1 MEIRQ
6 DDVYQR
12 LSPNF
17 DVLYENEVLWNAS
30 CYATYTSEQNIKYVS
45 NHQSSTVHNENVK
58 YTEAASEPCAMIS
71 RSKAAPHDWSKCLF
85 CKNRTHK
92 KEKVMQSVSTLT
104 ACNTIM
110 QCAEAKG
117 DQDMLRV
124 LMGVSNDL
132 VAAEAKYH
140 KTCFASYVSK
150 SNLRSQV
157 FKDDEGKE
165 SVYGDAFREMA
176 FEIGTGLES
185 GMAYDMVSLLKKYI
199 ELLEER
205 GVDGQKYTSQKL
217 KLRMKSHF
225 GETIVFHQPYQRS
238 RSELVYSSKISL
250 QDIINASATHNKEQP
265 SSQAIGTR
273 NQTCNKDPPH
283 KLLMY
288 ETAQLLKHQI
298 KQCKGISIYPAS
310 VNDIDQATAKNLVP
324 ADLYLFLRW
333 LITNDG
339 VDVDAE
345 SDCSND
351 SDERKVLCLA
361 QDVIHCTSH
370 GRVKL
375 PKHLG
380 LAMSV
385 RHLTATLVVYQQK
398 PFGPMPPKEVLADHT
413 KKKRPLTRVNGCDE
427 ILECSAH
434 GKRPIVTDFLGQI
447 GTESFHTT
455 TDAYRSSCRMDL
467 TWAIGRMSPTK
478 LFDITEVTREE
489 ADQLVPSWSG
499 FNSMLFPSTT
509 QPIVIGY
516 CPMINGSS
524 TELNTVYTVMKK
536 AQNICS
542 SLQQR
547 DMVITFDLAIY
558 AKAKQIQ
565 WKFPE
570 EFSDTVIRMGGFH
583 IALNFLAVLGKKY
596 QNSGLEDVL
605 IESGAYG
612 SGSVMALMKGKSYNQ
627 GVRAH
632 KLAMEALFRLMW
644 QSFLR
649 WLGGGRLESQEQIVD
664 KEHIADSIKSF
675 RLAVQNRDHVPQSA
689 EATTSELFALME
701 LFEVFRHEQKSRSKM
716 FDF

>member
-1 MEIRQ
+1 MMDVENEGDGIGLQFLLPPLPKRQRSTCFTKCIICQSDSRENLRKGKQSSVKKFISKLEIRQ

-17 DVLYENEVLWNAS
+17 DVLYENEVLWHTS
-30 CYATYTSEQNIKYVS
+30 CYATYTSEQNIKYMS

-71 RSKAAPHDWSKCLF
+71 RSKAALHDWSKCLF

-92 KEKVMQSVSTLT
+92 KEKVMQSVSTFT

-132 VAAEAKYH
+132 VAAKAKYH

-165 SVYGDAFREMA
+165 SVYGEAFREMT

-185 GMAYDMVSLLKKYI
+185 GMTYDMVSLLKKYI

-225 GETIVFHQPYQRS
+225 GETIVFHQPYKRS

-250 QDIINASATHNKEQP
+250 QDIINASASHNKEQP

-273 NQTCNKDPPH
+273 NQTYNKDPPR

-288 ETAQLLKHQI
+288 KTVQLLKHQI

-361 QDVIHCTSH
+361 QDVIYCTSH

-385 RHLTATLVVYQQK
+385 RHLTGSKQLVSILNCMGHCSCYSEIESVDSCLARESLAKSEQDGTIIPSNITPGTFIQFAADNNDINEETLDEKDTTHATTLVVYQQK

-413 KKKRPLTRVNGCDE
+413 KKKRSLTRVNGCDE

-467 TWAIGRMSPTK
+467 TWALGRMSKRNCLTSP
-478 LFDITEVTREE
+478 R
-489 ADQLVPSWSG
+489 
-499 FNSMLFPSTT
+499 
-509 QPIVIGY
+509 
-516 CPMINGSS
+516 
-524 TELNTVYTVMKK
+524 
-536 AQNICS
+536 
-542 SLQQR
+542 
-547 DMVITFDLAIY
+547 
-558 AKAKQIQ
+558 
-565 WKFPE
+565 
-570 EFSDTVIRMGGFH
+570 
-583 IALNFLAVLGKKY
+583 
-596 QNSGLEDVL
+596 
-605 IESGAYG
+605 
-612 SGSVMALMKGKSYNQ
+612 
-627 GVRAH
+627 
-632 KLAMEALFRLMW
+632 
-644 QSFLR
+644 
-649 WLGGGRLESQEQIVD
+649 SQEKKQTSLFQVGVD
-664 KEHIADSIKSF
+664 LTPCCF
-675 RLAVQNRDHVPQSA
+675 QVPHS
-689 EATTSELFALME
+689 LL
-701 LFEVFRHEQKSRSKM
+701 
-716 FDF
+716 